1 MLNEETKTK
10 LEEAIKNKIR
20 LTHADLTQGA
30 IGCFLSHLEIYK
42 KIVNNH
48 DDKDYIL
55 ILEDD
60 NVFTDNFEQKIQL
73 AIDRAPKD
81 FDILSFSHSNFKSHK
96 VENNPYYR
104 LAEKYYLLNCYLI
117 NKKGAEKIL
126 NNFTTVDKQIDSF
139 LSDLA
144 KQKLL
149 NVYLYNY

>member
-1 MLNEETKTK
+1 MLEEQKKVSFEIKRLEAVDTRNDKWKNYTNMLNEETKTK

-104 LAEKYYLLNCYLI
+104 LAEKYYLLNFEI
-117 NKKGAEKIL
+117 N
-126 NNFTTVDKQIDSF
+126 F
-139 LSDLA
+139 
-144 KQKLL
+144 
-149 NVYLYNY
+149 